1 MPTVSEVLP
10 IPKCPLCG
18 MSHDYDLDVVRSDL
32 LFALE
37 PPPRTWTRFFT
48 CPSKGEMF
56 QAEFQTSGDIK
67 DVRVKSLHVD
77 QEGAS

>member
-18 MSHDYDLDVVRSDL
+18 MSHEYDLEVVRSGFL
-32 LFALE
+32 NASE

-56 QAEFQTSGDIK
+56 EAEFQTSGAID
-67 DVRVKSLHVD
+67 DVRVKGLHED